1 MKNLKLVALVLAIS
15 ISSISFAAPTKTD
28 DPKSEL
34 REQIIDLLGDTN
46 VAFSDNAVEAEVVF
60 TLNDQSEIVIVSVN
74 CENEILDGYI
84 KRKLNYK
91 KVQVSALNEGEIY
104 RMPLK
109 IVHK

>member
-1 MKNLKLVALVLAIS
+1 MKNLKLVALVLTIS
-15 ISSISFAAPTKTD
+15 ISSISFAAPTKTA

>member
-1 MKNLKLVALVLAIS
+1 MKNLKLVALVLAIC
-15 ISSISFAAPTKTD
+15 ISSISFAAPTETA

-46 VAFSDNAVEAEVVF
+46 VAFSDNALEAKVVF

-74 CENEILDGYI
+74 CENEILDGFI

-91 KVQVSALNEGEIY
+91 KVQVSALDEGEIY

>member
-1 MKNLKLVALVLAIS
+1 L
-15 ISSISFAAPTKTD
+15 
-28 DPKSEL
+28 
-34 REQIIDLLGDTN
+34 Q
-46 VAFSDNAVEAEVVF
+46 AEVVF

-91 KVQVSALNEGEIY
+91 KVQVSALDEGEIY